1 MSPSWASSAA
11 PEKPSRR
18 VHIHMGEHY
27 ISAEP
32 GLEIV
37 TILGSCI
44 GVCMRDPRLGLGGM
58 NHFMMPGG
66 AGPHATPGYEDMQYG
81 LTAMERLING
91 LLTRGARRERLEVK
105 VFGGAAVLQTGTN
118 IGQSNIAFVRHY
130 LAEERMPIA
139 AQDVGGELGRRIHYV
154 PQTGRVMR
162 LRLDPARQKRVFTT
176 EVSFRASLTSADL
189 EGSVELFS

>member
-1 MSPSWASSAA
+1 MKSAPSAGAA
-11 PEKPSRR
+11 PEKPLKR
-18 VHIHMGEHY
+18 VHIHMGEHH

-44 GVCMRDPRLGLGGM
+44 GVCIRDPLLGLGGM
-58 NHFMMPGG
+58 NHF
-66 AGPHATPGYEDMQYG
+66 YEEMQYG
-81 LTAMERLING
+81 LAAMERLING
-91 LLTRGARRERLEVK
+91 LLTRGARRDRLEVK

-139 AQDVGGELGRRIHYV
+139 AQDVGGDLGRRIHYV

-176 EVSFRASLTSADL
+176 EVSFRASLKSSDL
-189 EGSVELFS
+189 DGSVELFS

>member
-1 MSPSWASSAA
+1 MKHAPSPAAA
-11 PEKPSRR
+11 PDKPTRR

-44 GVCMRDPRLGLGGM
+44 GVCIRDPQLGLGGM

-66 AGPHATPGYEDMQYG
+66 ATRGYAEMQYG
-81 LTAMERLING
+81 LAAMERLING
-91 LLTRGARRERLEVK
+91 LLSRGARRERLEVK

-130 LAEERMPIA
+130 LSEERMPIA

-154 PQTGRVMR
+154 PETGKVMR

-176 EVSFRASLTSADL
+176 EVSFRASLKPTEE

>member
-1 MSPSWASSAA
+1 MRHALPDPA
-11 PEKPSRR
+11 PAERPLRR

-44 GVCMRDPRLGLGGM
+44 GVCIRDPQLGLGGM

-66 AGPHATPGYEDMQYG
+66 ATRGYEEMQYG

-91 LLTRGARRERLEVK
+91 LLSRGARRERLEVK
-105 VFGGAAVLQTGTN
+105 VFGGAAVLQTGMN

-130 LAEERMPIA
+130 LSEERMPIA

-154 PQTGRVMR
+154 PQTGKVMR
-162 LRLDPARQKRVFTT
+162 LRLDPARQSRVFTT
-176 EVSFRASLTSADL
+176 EVRFRASLKPTEE

>member
-1 MSPSWASSAA
+1 MRNSLQNSAA
-11 PEKPSRR
+11 PEKPTRR
-18 VHIHMGEHY
+18 IHIHMGEHY
-27 ISAEP
+27 ISSEP

-44 GVCMRDPRLGLGGM
+44 GVCIRDPLLGLGGM

-66 AGPHATPGYEDMQYG
+66 AGPHATPGYEEMQYG

-91 LLTRGARRERLEVK
+91 LLSRGARRDRLEVK
-105 VFGGAAVLQTGTN
+105 VFGGAAVLQTGMN
-118 IGQSNIAFVRHY
+118 IGQDNITFVRHY

-139 AQDVGGELGRRIHYV
+139 AQDVGGDLGRRIHYV
-154 PQTGRVMR
+154 PQTGKVMR
-162 LRLDPARQKRVFTT
+162 LRLDPGRQKRVFTT
-176 EVSFRASLTSADL
+176 EVSFRNSLKSTDH